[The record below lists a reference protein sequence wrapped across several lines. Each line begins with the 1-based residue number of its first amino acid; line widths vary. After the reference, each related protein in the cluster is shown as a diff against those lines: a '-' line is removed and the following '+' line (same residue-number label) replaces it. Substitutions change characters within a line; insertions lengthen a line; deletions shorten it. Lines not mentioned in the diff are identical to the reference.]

1 MIGQVYVACGITEPG
16 CVFFAEGLQA
26 TTRPHPFFRTRDS
39 GLLQMLQHC
48 LGSGEGQGYHLFFG
62 MKNIET
68 GRQQGLQLLNGEIVP
83 ARAQSV
89 GVFRACLW
97 RRRC

>member
-1 MIGQVYVACGITEPG
+1 MIGQAYVACGITEPG

-62 MKNIET
+62 MKNIEV
-68 GRQQGLQLLNGEIVP
+68 GRQQGLQLLNGTASP
-83 ARAQSV
+83 QCSLSSGNLR
-89 GVFRACLW
+89 
-97 RRRC
+97 